1 MSKKFKKVEEAKN
14 IEEVDV
20 DVKAEEVT
28 AVEEVPDETAAP
40 AVTVDD
46 LSDRGLLEQIY
57 WLLKDLEVKIATAP
71 IAEAK
76 AGKAGKGKSKRTPN
90 QKKEYKAELLAKGPY
105 TKEELSGM
113 KRGDLV
119 MYAGALE
126 LGKAKSFGLP
136 TGDLIANILAGQKS
150 KK

>member
-28 AVEEVPDETAAP
+28 AVEKVPDETAAP

-76 AGKAGKGKSKRTPN
+76 AGKAGKEA
-90 QKKEYKAELLAKGPY
+90 KE
-105 TKEELSGM
+105 T
-113 KRGDLV
+113 
-119 MYAGALE
+119 
-126 LGKAKSFGLP
+126 LP
-136 TGDLIANILAGQKS
+136 APEQA
-150 KK
+150 